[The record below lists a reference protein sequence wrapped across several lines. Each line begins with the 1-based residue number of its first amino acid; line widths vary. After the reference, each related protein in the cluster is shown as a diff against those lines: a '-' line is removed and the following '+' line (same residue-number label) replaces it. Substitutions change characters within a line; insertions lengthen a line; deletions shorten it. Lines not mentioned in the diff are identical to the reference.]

1 MSAGATDLV
10 TGATGFIGGALVL
23 ELLAETDRDLLCLV
37 RPQGE
42 VGAEERLRETLREA
56 AHLYDRTDLLDAIDA
71 RCQAVPGDLDQ
82 PEQAVASFA
91 GRDID
96 TVWHVAASLN
106 FHEKARSSTIRQN
119 VDGTEAVLE
128 MGRQGGARHHVQFST
143 AYVAGTRTGT
153 ILEQPAENPEAVNN
167 PYEESKILAEMLVAK
182 VTDRRVWIC
191 RPSIVIGNSRTLATL
206 SSAGI
211 YDSVTNL
218 DFGKRAG
225 LPEMLGDRPL
235 HVVRKPSMP
244 VNLIP
249 VDAVAGNAVRIRF
262 SSSEA
267 GIFHLTNATPPRLD
281 DVSRVICEALD
292 VTPPVYVDSEE
303 PLIPLE
309 KMLKDDPRNQFWEP
323 YLNNRRDFDLA
334 NTDATVGREASTH
347 PLDDAHLR
355 PYIDW
360 FVENRLS
367 SPQPS

>member
-1 MSAGATDLV
+1 LV

-23 ELLAETDRDLLCLV
+23 ELLAETDRNLLCLV
-37 RPQGE
+37 RPQGG
-42 VGAEERLRETLREA
+42 VSAEERLREALREA
-56 AHLYDRTDLLDAIDA
+56 AHAYDRTDLLDAIDA
-71 RCQAVPGDLDQ
+71 RCEAVPGDLSQ
-82 PEQAVASFA
+82 PEEAVKSFA
-91 GRDID
+91 GRDVD

-106 FHEKARSSTIRQN
+106 FHERARSSTIRQN
-119 VDGTEAVLE
+119 VDGTRTVLE
-128 MGRQGGARHHVQFST
+128 MGRDGAARHHVQFST
-143 AYVAGTRTGT
+143 AYVAGIRTGT
-153 ILEQPAENPEAVNN
+153 ILEQPAGEPEAVNN
-167 PYEESKILAEMLVAK
+167 PYEESKVRAEMLVAQ
-182 VTDRRVWIC
+182 VTDRRTWIC

-206 SSAGI
+206 STAGI
-211 YDSVTNL
+211 YDSVSNL
-218 DFGKRAG
+218 DLGKRVG

-235 HVVRKPSMP
+235 HVVREPSSP

-249 VDAVAGNAVRIRF
+249 VDAVVRNAMRIRF
-262 SSSEA
+262 SQSDS
-267 GIFHLTNATPPRLD
+267 GIFHLTNSTPPRLD

-323 YLNNRRDFDLA
+323 YLNNRRDFDLT
-334 NTDATVGREASTH
+334 NTDAVVGPEASTF
-347 PLDDAHLR
+347 PLDDAQLR